1 MFKPRIVLAIV
12 LGLLVFILVFQ
23 NTEVV
28 TVAFLF
34 WKFEMSRVILIL
46 LAVMTGFIC
55 GYLVARLTSSRSQDS
70 LPAS

>member
-1 MFKPRIVLAIV
+1 MFKPSIVIATILA
-12 LGLLVFILVFQ
+12 LLVLILVFQ

-28 TVAFLF
+28 TVAFLL

-55 GYLVARLTSSRSQDS
+55 GYLVARLTSSASQ
-70 LPAS
+70 AS

>member
-1 MFKPRIVLAIV
+1 MSKPRIVLAIV
-12 LGLLVFILVFQ
+12 LALLVTILVFQ

-28 TVAFLF
+28 TVAFLL

-55 GYLVARLTSSRSQDS
+55 GYLVARLTSSHSR
-70 LPAS
+70 P